1 VTIVTLVDTGPL
13 VAMCNRRDAHHD
25 WTLAALASVT
35 GALTTCEPVLTETC
49 FLLKQAFGGADEI
62 FEMIERDLLRIEF
75 SVAAEYKRVQYL
87 MSRYADLPTSLA
99 DACLVRMAE
108 LHPTS
113 RVMTLD
119 RDFAVYRRHG
129 RQAIPLL
136 APYV

>member
-1 VTIVTLVDTGPL
+1 
-13 VAMCNRRDAHHD
+13 MCNRRDAHHE
-25 WTLAALASVT
+25 WTLSALTSVT

-62 FEMIERDLLRIEF
+62 FEMIERGLLRIEF

-87 MSRYADLPTSLA
+87 MNSYADLPTSLA

-108 LHPTS
+108 LHPSS

-119 RDFAVYRRHG
+119 RDFTIYRRHG
-129 RQAIPLL
+129 RQTIPLL
-136 APYV
+136 APYA